1 MTCLEIEIKLMQ
13 ELNIRTNLIV
23 CNVTPL
29 SGLVRFETDLLS
41 LSKSG
46 YTTGVE
52 IKTSKSDLKNDL
64 KKRQWKN
71 LEKVHAGKSGL
82 ERYFEPYKHFYY
94 AVPEDLVEE
103 TKIQVPSWCG
113 IYSVGKRVKEVR
125 KAKQILP
132 YDKTRKWSKDDRLSL
147 ARLGAM
153 RVLNMK
159 KKELKYKSRK

>member
-1 MTCLEIEIKLMQ
+1 MTCLEIEVKLMQ
-13 ELNIRTNLIV
+13 EIGIRKNLIV

-46 YTTGVE
+46 YATGVE

-64 KKRQWKN
+64 KKKQWKN
-71 LEKVHAGKSGL
+71 LKRVYGGKSGL
-82 ERYFEPYKHFYY
+82 ERYFEPYKYFYY

-103 TKIQVPSWCG
+103 TTNQVPNWCG
-113 IYSVGKRVKEVR
+113 IYSVGKKVKEVR
-125 KAKQILP
+125 SAKQILS
-132 YDKTRKWSKDDRLSL
+132 YDKTRKWNDEDRLSL

-159 KKELKYKSRK
+159 KKELKYKNK

>member
-1 MTCLEIEIKLMQ
+1 MQ

-46 YTTGVE
+46 YATGVE

-64 KKRQWKN
+64 KKKQWKN
-71 LEKVHAGKSGL
+71 LKRVYGSKSGL
-82 ERYFEPYKHFYY
+82 ERYFEPYKYFYY
-94 AVPEDLVEE
+94 AVPEDLVDAVEE
-103 TKIQVPSWCG
+103 QVPSWCG
-113 IYSVGKRVKEVR
+113 IYAIGKKVREVR
-125 KAKQILP
+125 SAKQILP
-132 YDKTRKWSKDDRLSL
+132 YDKTRKWTIEDRLSL

-159 KKELKYKSRK
+159 KKELKYKNK